1 MNSIRQL
8 DRGLKQ
14 GRRSGAAAGEEGF
27 MLLAVV
33 VMVALVLIALSV
45 AAPIVAR
52 QLRREKEVESQHRM
66 EQYVRAIQLYQ
77 RTFPGQYPPSIK
89 ALENSNNVRFLRH
102 VYVDPLTGK
111 ADYKLI
117 HQGEQKTK
125 IHVFFGQE
133 LAGLAASLG
142 SAAGMQSG
150 GGMGAPVGGATNVSS
165 TNALNS
171 GFGGATIGAGTSP
184 TPTDASGGTNG
195 SSSSNTNGTTGSD
208 GTNGTGGSSGSG
220 GTNGSAGNS
229 GTNSTNGSNGSSGTN
244 GTSGTGGSSGSSNS
258 ASAFGDG
265 TLGVIVGVG
274 TSKSG
279 TSVTEP
285 NGQTS
290 YETWEFW
297 YDPRIE
303 MLKQAVN
310 VTGGGMSS
318 QSASS
323 FGQNA
328 VSGQPN
334 SGGAGTNGSTGT
346 SGFGSSSFGSSSFG
360 SPGAGSNGMGS
371 NGTTGS
377 TNPNSST
384 PNPF

>member
-1 MNSIRQL
+1 MNSFCQL
-8 DRGLKQ
+8 DRRRPQ
-14 GRRSGAAAGEEGF
+14 GRRACARVGEEGF

-133 LAGLAASLG
+133 LGGLAASLG
-142 SAAGMQSG
+142 SAAGMQSS
-150 GGMGAPVGGATNVSS
+150 GGMGAMGGGATNVNS

-171 GFGGATIGAGTSP
+171 GFGGATIGAGTGTGAS
-184 TPTDASGGTNG
+184 TPGTTDASGGTNG
-195 SSSSNTNGTTGSD
+195 ASSTGSTTNGTTGTSGTT
-208 GTNGTGGSSGSG
+208 GTNGTTGTSGSSGST
-220 GTNGSAGNS
+220 GT
-229 GTNSTNGSNGSSGTN
+229 
-244 GTSGTGGSSGSSNS
+244 
-258 ASAFGDG
+258 SAFGDG

-279 TSVTEP
+279 TSITEP
-285 NGQTS
+285 NAQTS

-346 SGFGSSSFGSSSFG
+346 NGFGSSSFGSSGFG
-360 SPGAGSNGMGS
+360 SPSTGSNGTS
-371 NGTTGS
+371 PTGTTGS

>member
-1 MNSIRQL
+1 MNWLRQL
-8 DRGLKQ
+8 DRKQ
-14 GRRSGAAAGEEGF
+14 PDARRAGAPVGEEGF

-33 VMVALVLIALSV
+33 VMVALLLIALSV

-77 RTFPGQYPPSIK
+77 RKFPGQYPPSIK
-89 ALENSNNVRFLRH
+89 ALGNSNNVRFLRH

-133 LAGLAASLG
+133 LGGLAASLG
-142 SAAGMQSG
+142 SAAGMQSS
-150 GGMGAPVGGATNVSS
+150 GGMGAMGGGVTTVNS

-171 GFGGATIGAGTSP
+171 GFGGATLGAGTGAS
-184 TPTDASGGTNG
+184 TTGTTDASGGTNG
-195 SSSSNTNGTTGSD
+195 TTGTNGTASTNGTTGTSD
-208 GTNGTGGSSGSG
+208 STGT
-220 GTNGSAGNS
+220 
-229 GTNSTNGSNGSSGTN
+229 
-244 GTSGTGGSSGSSNS
+244 
-258 ASAFGDG
+258 SAFGDG

-279 TSVTEP
+279 TSITEP
-285 NGQTS
+285 NGQTT
-290 YETWEFW
+290 YESWEFW

-334 SGGAGTNGSTGT
+334 SGAGGTNGSTG
-346 SGFGSSSFGSSSFG
+346 SNGFGSASFGSSSFGSSST
-360 SPGAGSNGMGS
+360 GS
-371 NGTTGS
+371 NGTSPTGTTGS
-377 TNPNSST
+377 ANPNSST